1 MRIRGSYHRRTNE
14 RPTERLDE
22 PKPEPEPSLY
32 PGQAP
37 VVAFIYFSVLS
48 AGMYISHL
56 IDGSG
61 RSWCTVYTG
70 VLLWQRTEAS
80 RAGALPPLWALRPR
94 AEQTGSGTCLSSSP
108 GGYVRTNEDPHGR
121 QRKAADRRDDSYDY
135 GAYEFPWRQKRPWT
149 SCVGR
154 RMMSMSAGAARH
166 WRLEVGVLRG
176 VISSRDH
183 ERRTFHGP
191 SLTSSNNRPNHSS
204 LFFFGLHRRC
214 ALPSYRRIV
223 PPRLPYFLKSSS
235 VHLFSLSTTKFMT
248 TLCTFIIY

>member
-14 RPTERLDE
+14 RPTERLDNLNLNSNLNVE
-22 PKPEPEPSLY
+22 PEPEPALHAGS
-32 PGQAP
+32 GQIKRP
-37 VVAFIYFSVLS
+37 LSRLFIFSVLP

-56 IDGSG
+56 MDGSG

-94 AEQTGSGTCLSSSP
+94 AERTGSGTCLSSSP

-154 RMMSMSAGAARH
+154 RMMSMSAGAASVGG
-166 WRLEVGVLRG
+166 WKLE
-176 VISSRDH
+176 
-183 ERRTFHGP
+183 
-191 SLTSSNNRPNHSS
+191 
-204 LFFFGLHRRC
+204 C
-214 ALPSYRRIV
+214 
-223 PPRLPYFLKSSS
+223 
-235 VHLFSLSTTKFMT
+235 
-248 TLCTFIIY
+248 